1 MNKDL
6 LIKGM
11 IFLAGGA
18 IGSVVTWKLVKTKYE
33 QIIADKTE
41 ENEFLRDRYSKNKN
55 IEKSGEALTEDLK
68 DDIENPDELTVQ
80 EIRDKVQEL
89 GYINEQAMK
98 EKEKEKEKEE
108 ADDMGGP
115 EVIAPEET
123 WEQDYPMITLTYY
136 EGDGVLADERDRII
150 GNVDELVGEDF
161 ASHFGEYEDDAIYIR
176 NSSVKAYYEILRD
189 YGSYCEVVD
198 SDENG
203 D

>member
-6 LIKGM
+6 LVKGM

-41 ENEFLRDRYSKNKN
+41 ENEFLRDRYSKSKAC
-55 IEKSGEALTEDLK
+55 KKAGEALTEDSK
-68 DDIENPDELTVQ
+68 DGIKNSDELTVQ

-89 GYINEQAMK
+89 GYINEQVM
-98 EKEKEKEKEE
+98 KEKEKEKEE

-150 GNVDELVGEDF
+150 GNVDEMVGEDF
-161 ASHFGEYEDDAIYIR
+161 ASHFGEYEDDTVYIK
-176 NSSVKAYYEILRD
+176 NPNFKSYYEILRD
-189 YGSYCEVVD
+189 YGSYSEVVGG
-198 SDENG
+198 DE
-203 D
+203 DRD

>member
-6 LIKGM
+6 LVKGM

-41 ENEFLRDRYSKNKN
+41 ENEFLRDRYSESKACK
-55 IEKSGEALTEDLK
+55 KDGEVLTEDSK
-68 DDIENPDELTVQ
+68 DGIKNSDELTVQ

-89 GYINEQAMK
+89 GYINEQVMK
-98 EKEKEKEKEE
+98 EKEKEKEET
-108 ADDMGGP
+108 DDMGGP

-150 GNVDELVGEDF
+150 GNVDEMVGEDF
-161 ASHFGEYEDDAIYIR
+161 ASHFGEYEDDTVYIK
-176 NSSVKAYYEILRD
+176 NPNFKSYYEILRD
-189 YGSYCEVVD
+189 YGSYSEVVGG
-198 SDENG
+198 DE
-203 D
+203 DRD

>member
-6 LIKGM
+6 LVKGM

-55 IEKSGEALTEDLK
+55 IEKAGEVLTEDLK
-68 DDIENPDELTVQ
+68 DSIENPDELTIQ

-89 GYINEQAMK
+89 GYINEQAM
-98 EKEKEKEKEE
+98 KEKEKEKEE

-150 GNVDELVGEDF
+150 GNVDEMVGEDF
-161 ASHFGEYEDDAIYIR
+161 ASHFGEYEDDTVYIK
-176 NSSVKAYYEILRD
+176 NPNFKSYYEILRD
-189 YGSYCEVVD
+189 YGSYSEVVGG
-198 SDENG
+198 DE

>member
-1 MNKDL
+1 MNKNL

-41 ENEFLRDRYSKNKN
+41 ENEFLRDRYSESKACK
-55 IEKSGEALTEDLK
+55 KVGEALTEGLK
-68 DDIENPDELTVQ
+68 DGIENPDKLTVQ

-89 GYINEQAMK
+89 GYINEQAM
-98 EKEKEKEKEE
+98 KEKEKEE

-150 GNVDELVGEDF
+150 GNIDEMVGEDF
-161 ASHFGEYEDDAIYIR
+161 ASHFGEYEDDTVYIK
-176 NSSVKAYYEILRD
+176 NPNFKSYYEILRD
-189 YGSYCEVVD
+189 YGSYSEVVGG
-198 SDENG
+198 DE

>member
-1 MNKDL
+1 MNKEL
-6 LIKGM
+6 LVKGM

-41 ENEFLRDRYSKNKN
+41 ENEFLRDRYSESKACK
-55 IEKSGEALTEDLK
+55 KAGEALTEDLK
-68 DDIENPDELTVQ
+68 DGIKNSDELTVQ

-150 GNVDELVGEDF
+150 GNVDEMVGEDF
-161 ASHFGEYEDDAIYIR
+161 ASHFGEYEDDTVYIR
-176 NSSVKAYYEILRD
+176 NPNFKSYYEILRD
-189 YGSYCEVVD
+189 YGSYSEVVGG
-198 SDENG
+198 DE

>member
-6 LIKGM
+6 LVKGM

-55 IEKSGEALTEDLK
+55 IEKAGEVLTEDLK
-68 DDIENPDELTVQ
+68 DGIENPDELTVQ

-89 GYINEQAMK
+89 GYINEQAM
-98 EKEKEKEKEE
+98 KEKEKEKEE

-150 GNVDELVGEDF
+150 GNVDEMVGEDF
-161 ASHFGEYEDDAIYIR
+161 ASHFGEYEDDTVYIR
-176 NSSVKAYYEILRD
+176 NPNFKSYYEILRD
-189 YGSYCEVVD
+189 YGSYSEVVGG
-198 SDENG
+198 DE

>member
-6 LIKGM
+6 LIKGT
-11 IFLAGGA
+11 IFLIGGA

-41 ENEFLRDRYSKNKN
+41 ENEFLRDRYSGKN
-55 IEKSGEALTEDLK
+55 ITLKEVAEAAAKEGFDV
-68 DDIENPDELTVQ
+68 DISLDEPEELTVQ

-98 EKEKEKEKEE
+98 EKEKEKEE
-108 ADDMGGP
+108 ADNMGGP

-150 GNVDELVGEDF
+150 GNVDEMVGEDF
-161 ASHFGEYEDDAIYIR
+161 ASHFGEYEDDTVYIR
-176 NSSVKAYYEILRD
+176 NPNFKSYYEILRD
-189 YGSYCEVVD
+189 YGSYSEVVGG
-198 SDENG
+198 DE

>member
-6 LIKGM
+6 LIKGT
-11 IFLAGGA
+11 IFLIGGA

-55 IEKSGEALTEDLK
+55 IEKAGEALTEDLK
-68 DDIENPDELTVQ
+68 NYIENPDELTVQ

-98 EKEKEKEKEE
+98 EKEKEKEEV
-108 ADDMGGP
+108 DDMGGP

-150 GNVDELVGEDF
+150 GNVDEMVGEDF
-161 ASHFGEYEDDAIYIR
+161 ASHFGEYEDDTVYIR
-176 NSSVKAYYEILRD
+176 NPNFKSYYEILRD
-189 YGSYCEVVD
+189 YGSYSEVVG
-198 SDENG
+198 G
-203 D
+203 DDD

>member
-6 LIKGM
+6 LVKGM

-33 QIIADKTE
+33 QTIEDKNE
-41 ENEFLRDRYSKNKN
+41 EIVFLRDRYSESKAGK
-55 IEKSGEALTEDLK
+55 KDGVEDP
-68 DDIENPDELTVQ
+68 EELSIQ

-150 GNVDELVGEDF
+150 GNVDEMVGEDF
-161 ASHFGEYEDDAIYIR
+161 ASHFGEYEDDTVYIR
-176 NSSVKAYYEILRD
+176 NPNFKSYYEILRD
-189 YGSYCEVVD
+189 YGSYSEVVGG
-198 SDENG
+198 DE

>member
-6 LIKGM
+6 LVKGM

-55 IEKSGEALTEDLK
+55 IEKAGEALTEDLK
-68 DDIENPDELTVQ
+68 DGIENSDELTVQ

-150 GNVDELVGEDF
+150 GNVDEMVGEDF
-161 ASHFGEYEDDAIYIR
+161 ASHFGEYEDDTVYIR
-176 NSSVKAYYEILRD
+176 NPNFKSYYEILRD
-189 YGSYCEVVD
+189 YGSYSEVVGG
-198 SDENG
+198 DE

>member
-6 LIKGM
+6 LVKGM

-41 ENEFLRDRYSKNKN
+41 ENEFLRDRYSKNKD
-55 IEKSGEALTEDLK
+55 IEKAGEALTEDLK
-68 DDIENPDELTVQ
+68 NGIENPDELTVQ

-150 GNVDELVGEDF
+150 GNVDEMVGEDF
-161 ASHFGEYEDDAIYIR
+161 ASHFGEYEDDTVYIK
-176 NSSVKAYYEILRD
+176 NPNFKSYYEILRD
-189 YGSYCEVVD
+189 YGSYSEVVGG
-198 SDENG
+198 DE